1 MVLWPLSAWVLTL
14 PKKSTFV
21 MLSHLYL
28 EVNFQPRNLLILPD
42 TIPKG
47 NFCNVHDEHSST
59 VHNTKNVY
67 VTQMLIDSYDG
78 FKNSQFIYIVKY
90 FTAVKYIAVIIIVYE
105 C

>member
-1 MVLWPLSAWVLTL
+1 MMWPLSAWVLRL
-14 PKKSTFV
+14 PTKSAFV

-28 EVNFQPRNLLILPD
+28 EVNFQQRNLLILPD
-42 TIPKG
+42 TIPKR
-47 NFCNVHDEHSST
+47 NFCNVHDEHSSA

-67 VTQMLIDSYDG
+67 ATQMLIDSYDG

-90 FTAVKYIAVIIIVYE
+90 YTAVKYIATIIIMYK